1 MENENNTDR
10 ADYDISIIRP
20 EVRHDDIKLRGEG
33 MEPARL
39 KQIRK
44 GLRTL
49 HAFEIMAVNIYKFAI
64 SKEKTDVNRELTAA
78 MLNEM
83 THVQDFQT
91 RLYEYGFT
99 PSPTKWVFWIAGLKI
114 GLLAR
119 MCGTKMTLKIG
130 VWVEAKACDH
140 YKHLLESIDW
150 DDDTRRMAEKDQA
163 DEFGHI
169 NRWKSLLAS

>member
-1 MENENNTDR
+1 MENNNNTDR
-10 ADYDISIIRP
+10 GGYDISIIRP

-49 HAFEIMAVNIYKFAI
+49 HAFEIMAVNAYKFAI
-64 SKEKTDVNRELTAA
+64 GKAKTDVNRELTAA

-83 THVQDFQT
+83 THVQDFQVK
-91 RLYEYGFT
+91 LYEFGFT
-99 PSPTKWVFWIAGLKI
+99 PSPIKWVFWMAGFKI
-114 GLLAR
+114 GMFAR
-119 MCGTKMTLKIG
+119 LCGTKMTLKIG

-140 YKHLLESIDW
+140 YKHLLEKIEW
-150 DDDTRRMAEKDQA
+150 DDDTRKVVEKNQA

-169 NRWKSLLAS
+169 DRWKSLL